1 MSSKPNEVLEGYQ
14 STLDMLQIHVVTNN
28 PDDIDRAREQRPDLI
43 LVEVLRETMGGLETI
58 RRFKADVQT
67 KAVPI
72 LAIAP
77 KAVPGDRDLWL
88 EKGCDGY
95 LAKPFSLEELRME
108 VDKLLKKRLLM
119 LLGNKKVLVV
129 EDHEDTAELLQMQLE
144 QAGNADVLIATNGL
158 EALDK
163 VREQRP
169 DLILMDIMLPIMDGC
184 EVTRKLKGDPQTRP
198 IPILAVTARVTPGDR
213 AVCLESGC
221 DGYLPKPFV
230 IEQLKTEI
238 TKVLTRADL
247 VRRSH

>member
-1 MSSKPNEVLEGYQ
+1 MSLKPKKSAEGYR

-28 PDDIDRAREQRPDLI
+28 SDDIERVREQRPDLI
-43 LVEVLRETMGGLETI
+43 LVEVLPGTIGGLETI
-58 RRFKADVQT
+58 RKLKADLRT
-67 KAVPI
+67 GAIPI
-72 LAIAP
+72 LAVAP
-77 KAVPGDRDLWL
+77 KAVSGDRELWL
-88 EKGCDGY
+88 ARGCDGY
-95 LAKPFSLEELRME
+95 LAKPFSLEELRRE

-144 QAGNADVLIATNGL
+144 QAGKADVLIASNGL

-198 IPILAVTARVTPGDR
+198 IPILAVTAKVTPGDR

-247 VRRSH
+247 MRKSN